1 MAGRPAIFDREEQRK
16 NQVVVPL
23 SEQEKRQLKEA
34 AEVSDR
40 SMASFVRMVLNEYF
54 AGGVYTAQKDAET
67 CCIDCVYCV
76 TNNDAGE
83 GVLQYDCIHRA
94 AHKNNIDQW
103 GTSCGCFRSKGGV

>member
-16 NQVVVPL
+16 NQVVVPMT
-23 SEQEKRQLKEA
+23 EQEKRQLKEA

-54 AGGVYTAQKDAET
+54 AGGVYVAKSDAET

-76 TNNDAGE
+76 TNNEAPE
-83 GVLQYDCIHRA
+83 GKMQYDCIHRS

-103 GTSCGCFRSKGGV
+103 GTSCGCFRNKEGF